1 MITKINM
8 KEINKMNIFGSN
20 GIEQIL
26 NLNEYRRSPS
36 PGVEASRP
44 KYQITTPEGEIY
56 FKFQLTDNEI
66 CAEIIA
72 AQLAEKLN
80 IPAARTILSKYKEN
94 IGIASYD
101 IGIYEEPN
109 DTLSYSIKD
118 FVSIEDFIQMCL
130 FDYLIMNEDR
140 HAGNWGILNNKVV
153 PLFDHNQCFG
163 GDAANYGYF
172 DADNFMLVV
181 SSAFYVENESQH
193 RHNDIINYLLRY
205 HINEVKTFADK
216 LDKLPELKN
225 SLLEEL
231 YSDAFKR
238 VKLLYE
244 KRVSYMKKKV
254 GDFDEQ

>member
-1 MITKINM
+1 
-8 KEINKMNIFGSN
+8 MNIFSN
-20 GIEQIL
+20 GVEQIL

-56 FKFQLTDNEI
+56 FKFQLTGNEI
-66 CAEIIA
+66 CAEIVA
-72 AQLAEKLN
+72 TQLAENLN
-80 IPAARTILSKYKEN
+80 IPIAKTVLSKYKNN

-101 IGIYEEPN
+101 IGIYEEP
-109 DTLSYSIKD
+109 DDSFSYSVKD
-118 FVSIEDFIQMCL
+118 FIGIEGFIQMCL

-140 HAGNWGILNNKVV
+140 HAGNWGISNNKVV

-163 GDAANYGYF
+163 GDAVNYGYF

-181 SSAFYVENESQH
+181 SSAFYAENESRH
-193 RHNDIINYLLRY
+193 RHDDILTYFLQN
-205 HINEVKTFADK
+205 HIAEVKIFTAK

-225 SLLEEL
+225 PLLEEL
-231 YSDAFKR
+231 YSDDFKR

-244 KRVSYMKKKV
+244 NRISYMKKKV
-254 GDFDEQ
+254 GEFDER